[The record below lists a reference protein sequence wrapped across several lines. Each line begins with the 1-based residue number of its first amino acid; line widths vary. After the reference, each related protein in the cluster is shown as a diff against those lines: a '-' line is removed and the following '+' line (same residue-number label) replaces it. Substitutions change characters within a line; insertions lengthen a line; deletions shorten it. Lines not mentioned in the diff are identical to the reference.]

1 MNAAVRIFQNLDRL
15 DLRGIPRWERT
26 TVRVV
31 QFLAVTWTQ
40 FKGDRVIIRAS
51 GLAYATLLAAVPL
64 VAVGFALFPAFGAFD
79 DVKQKVQ
86 DFLFDQLLPTS
97 HEEIL
102 AYFNQFTEGA
112 SRLGLIGFL
121 FLVFAAV
128 LLLDNIESNFNQI
141 WHVTARRKLVAKITA
156 YTSVL
161 VFGTLLIGAS
171 LTISAR
177 IKAALFRGL
186 LFDPGTLQRLGSW
199 LFPMALSVLAFLLM
213 YLVVPFTRVRFRSA
227 LLGAAVGGILWEVS
241 KNFFA
246 TSVGQSVR
254 YSTIYGSLATIPIF
268 LIWLYV
274 TWILVLLGLEVAF
287 TSQHFAA
294 LVRTRSLAGR
304 AGGDRVSTALHL
316 YALIAKRFHR
326 GGEPPTIDELAQRF
340 LLSTASVESHVDRL
354 VRAGLARHVETS
366 SGDDGVMP
374 ARSLSEV
381 EVAQVIDPFVPG
393 GQKDPDHRPIE
404 RAVEDVVAQFNE
416 AGFKALGRTSV
427 EHLVERL
434 EKEGD
439 E

>member
-1 MNAAVRIFQNLDRL
+1 MNGRLSVFGHLNRL
-15 DLRGIPRWERT
+15 DLRGLPRWKRT
-26 TVRVV
+26 VVRVV

-40 FKGDRVIIRAS
+40 FSSDRVIIRAS

-79 DVKQKVQ
+79 DVKQRVQ
-86 DFLFDQLLPTS
+86 DFLFNQLLPTS

-102 AYFNQFTEGA
+102 AYFNQFSEGA
-112 SRLGLIGFL
+112 SKLGLIGFL
-121 FLVFAAV
+121 FLVLTAV

-141 WHVTARRKLVAKITA
+141 WHVTARRRLIAKITA

-186 LFDPGTLQRLGSW
+186 LFDPGTLQKLGSW
-199 LFPMALSVLAFLLM
+199 LFPLALSVLAFLLM

-246 TSVGQSVR
+246 NSVGQSVR

-274 TWILVLLGLEVAF
+274 TWIIVLLGLEVAF

-304 AGGDRVSTALHL
+304 AEGDRVSIALHL
-316 YALIAKRFHR
+316 YALIAERFHS
-326 GGEPPTIDELAQRF
+326 GGEPPTIDQLARRF
-340 LLSTASVESHVDRL
+340 LLSTGSVESHVSRL
-354 VRAGLARHVETS
+354 VESGLARRVETS
-366 SGDDGVMP
+366 SGDHGVVP

-381 EVAQVIDPFVPG
+381 AVADVIAEFIPG
-393 GQKDPDHRPIE
+393 GESDSHHRAIE
-404 RAVEDVVAQFNE
+404 RAVEEVVARFNE
-416 AGFKALGRTSV
+416 AGFGALGETNVRQ
-427 EHLVERL
+427 LVERL
-434 EKEGD
+434 EKEED
-439 E
+439 S